1 MISGSASNRR
11 VVLCGL
17 AALTGFGSVMWLDWP
32 GLLSTDSLHQF
43 EQALGGSFSDS
54 HPPAMAWLWSCLLKL
69 VPGPVGMLA
78 VQNALF
84 WAGDALL
91 WAELGPARLAWV
103 GVLGSGLY
111 PPIFALLGIV
121 WKDVQMSCAMLSAAA
136 LLLLILRKR
145 FGRWW
150 LAPALFL
157 LQYAAAV
164 RFNGILA
171 VVPLLWL
178 WMRAGFELPGRKR
191 AIATALLSLFLL
203 GFAWVFNRALT
214 DTEDHLSQQYE
225 VHDLVALSLDQDA
238 SLLPPAYWAGSR
250 PLSLEE
256 MGAIYDPIEPSFLFW
271 PAQPMAH
278 FDLVTNPKGMPR
290 PASLSALHS
299 AWWRGLVRF
308 PTVILRRRWFLFTEM
323 FGLRREYGC
332 YDYVTQMK
340 PNALGI
346 RLGNPAMHDAA
357 SAALEVFRHGWLY
370 RSWIYLAL
378 LAGCV
383 VAAVRSGDG
392 GLRAAV
398 VAVAFSG
405 LGSVV
410 AYPLIGSGCDFRYL
424 WWLMITSLLCLL
436 LVMTGRRASDAG
448 S

>member
-1 MISGSASNRR
+1 LRDVERGCASLADSAQAVWAL
-11 VVLCGL
+11 VV
-17 AALTGFGSVMWLDWP
+17 
-32 GLLSTDSLHQF
+32 
-43 EQALGGSFSDS
+43 
-54 HPPAMAWLWSCLLKL
+54 
-69 VPGPVGMLA
+69 
-78 VQNALF
+78 
-84 WAGDALL
+84 
-91 WAELGPARLAWV
+91 
-103 GVLGSGLY
+103 GSGLD
-111 PPIFALLGIV
+111 PSAVRGRGSLQR
-121 WKDVQMSCAMLSAAA
+121 DSCGRAAA
-136 LLLLILRKR
+136 LVVDDGGLRANEEK
-145 FGRWW
+145 
-150 LAPALFL
+150 ALH
-157 LQYAAAV
+157 
-164 RFNGILA
+164 
-171 VVPLLWL
+171 PL
-178 WMRAGFELPGRKR
+178 M
-191 AIATALLSLFLL
+191 SLFVL

-225 VHDLVALSLDQDA
+225 VHDLVALSLNQDA
-238 SLLPPAYWAGSR
+238 SLLPSAYWAGSR
-250 PLSLEE
+250 PLGPEE

-271 PAQPMAH
+271 PARPMAH
-278 FDLVTNPKGMPR
+278 FDLVTNPRGMPR

-308 PTVILRRRWFLFTEM
+308 PTVILRRRWFLVTEM

-357 SAALEVFRHGWLY
+357 SAALELFRHGLLY